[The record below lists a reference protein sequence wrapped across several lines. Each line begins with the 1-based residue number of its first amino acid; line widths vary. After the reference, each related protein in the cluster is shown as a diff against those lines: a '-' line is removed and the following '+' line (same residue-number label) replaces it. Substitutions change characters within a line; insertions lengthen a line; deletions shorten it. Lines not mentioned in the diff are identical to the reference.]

1 MTLFF
6 CGGHQDTDLFYF
18 QPQIFFIPLSH
29 YSSLMILQSEKAR
42 ISQSNRNPGKLV
54 DGMFIGEAI
63 IESRLLSY
71 RGEDTCCEIEGII
84 IQFNSIT
91 VQKCQNLANSWLVKS
106 LQCQCYQ
113 RNASPCLEPSLFD
126 SRKSCIAL
134 IIGKQLYQS
143 KQY

>member
-1 MTLFF
+1 
-6 CGGHQDTDLFYF
+6 
-18 QPQIFFIPLSH
+18 
-29 YSSLMILQSEKAR
+29 MILQSEKAR
-42 ISQSNRNPGKLV
+42 ISQSTVETPGKLV

-106 LQCQCYQ
+106 L
-113 RNASPCLEPSLFD
+113 
-126 SRKSCIAL
+126 
-134 IIGKQLYQS
+134 
-143 KQY
+143 

>member
-1 MTLFF
+1 
-6 CGGHQDTDLFYF
+6 
-18 QPQIFFIPLSH
+18 
-29 YSSLMILQSEKAR
+29 
-42 ISQSNRNPGKLV
+42 
-54 DGMFIGEAI
+54 MFIGEAI

-113 RNASPCLEPSLFD
+113 RNSSPCLEPSLFD

-134 IIGKQLYQS
+134 IIGKQLRYIKANNINFRIKVMGKQVLFQKEEMFLSRLKQKKRELFNICGFIKLRVPFIYQ
-143 KQY
+143 

>member
-6 CGGHQDTDLFYF
+6 VVVTRTQIYF
-18 QPQIFFIPLSH
+18 ISSHKFFFIPLSH
-29 YSSLMILQSEKAR
+29 YSYLVILQSEKTR

-106 LQCQCYQ
+106 L
-113 RNASPCLEPSLFD
+113 
-126 SRKSCIAL
+126 
-134 IIGKQLYQS
+134 
-143 KQY
+143 

>member
-1 MTLFF
+1 
-6 CGGHQDTDLFYF
+6 
-18 QPQIFFIPLSH
+18 
-29 YSSLMILQSEKAR
+29 MILQSENLR
-42 ISQSNRNPGKLV
+42 LEFHSPIETPGKLV

-106 LQCQCYQ
+106 
-113 RNASPCLEPSLFD
+113 S
-126 SRKSCIAL
+126 
-134 IIGKQLYQS
+134 
-143 KQY
+143 

>member
-1 MTLFF
+1 MTLFLWWSL
-6 CGGHQDTDLFYF
+6 GHRFILPPATK
-18 QPQIFFIPLSH
+18 FFIPLAS
-29 YSSLMILQSEKAR
+29 YSSLMILQSENLRLKFHSP
-42 ISQSNRNPGKLV
+42 IETPGKLV

-106 LQCQCYQ
+106 L
-113 RNASPCLEPSLFD
+113 
-126 SRKSCIAL
+126 
-134 IIGKQLYQS
+134 
-143 KQY
+143 

>member
-1 MTLFF
+1 MVVTRT
-6 CGGHQDTDLFYF
+6 QIYF
-18 QPQIFFIPLSH
+18 ISSHKIFFIPLSH
-29 YSSLMILQSEKAR
+29 YSSLMILQSEKTR

>member
-1 MTLFF
+1 
-6 CGGHQDTDLFYF
+6 
-18 QPQIFFIPLSH
+18 
-29 YSSLMILQSEKAR
+29 
-42 ISQSNRNPGKLV
+42 
-54 DGMFIGEAI
+54 MFIGEAI

-84 IQFNSIT
+84 IQFNRIT

-113 RNASPCLEPSLFD
+113 RNSSPCLEPSLFD

-134 IIGKQLYQS
+134 IIGKQLRYIKANNINFRIKVMGKQVLFQKEEMFLSRLKQKKREQSNICGLIKLRVPFIYQ
-143 KQY
+143 